1 MEVIHVHLHTRER
14 GSPFTY
20 RGRGRLFTYREGA
33 SHLHIGEGHPIY
45 IWGRGRIF
53 TYGGGASHLHR
64 GRGSPSTLMGE
75 GIVYTHRGGG
85 WALYT
90 RGIGV
95 ISTDLAGRA
104 GRGAVINGG
113 GRQSCHNSRY
123 ATKSYG
129 DGQRGNG
136 RIMER
141 EVQKERPGDKSHGW
155 ADLL

>member
-20 RGRGRLFTYREGA
+20 RGG
-33 SHLHIGEGHPIY
+33 
-45 IWGRGRIF
+45 GRIF

-95 ISTDLAGRA
+95 ISLLTWQAEQ
-104 GRGAVINGG
+104 GG
-113 GRQSCHNSRY
+113 EQS
-123 ATKSYG
+123 
-129 DGQRGNG
+129 
-136 RIMER
+136 
-141 EVQKERPGDKSHGW
+141 
-155 ADLL
+155 